1 MIFPYTASRRV
12 ALRPATA
19 ADRAEFT
26 ATALRAGIESVRPTA
41 APARTTPPRRAQAA
55 FLVTRRNNGEAIGFS
70 LNFGLSQAGH
80 IRCGTYLDPERA
92 RLGVGSEAIG
102 LTINYAFAMFN
113 VDKVITET
121 TEASFDSF
129 GMDTA
134 DSGILNVLPEHLY
147 FRGRYWDLHG
157 FEVRRQEWERGMAAI
172 ADELDEV
179 FPKVRIRRIPG
190 NG

>member
-19 ADRAEFT
+19 ADRAEFA
-26 ATALRAGIESVRPTA
+26 ATALRAGIESVSPTA
-41 APARTTPPRRAQAA
+41 APTRTTPRRRAQAA
-55 FLVTRRNNGEAIGFS
+55 FVVTKRNNGEAIGFS
-70 LNFGLSQAGH
+70 LNFGLNQAGH

-102 LTINYAFAMFN
+102 LTVNYAFAMFN
-113 VDKVITET
+113 VDRVITET
-121 TEASFDSF
+121 TEASFDAF
-129 GMDTA
+129 GVGSA

-157 FEVRRQEWERGMAAI
+157 FEIKREEWEQGMAAI
-172 ADELDEV
+172 AGELDEV
-179 FPKVRIRRIPG
+179 FPKVRIRRISG
-190 NG
+190 TE